1 MSYTIKETAVLEA
14 FEEVTY
20 AQAVVLAVELA
31 KPLKSII
38 SKVQFLGI
46 PYIKKAVPTPKP
58 PQATKAEIVALIQN
72 SVGEGFNV
80 SGLSG
85 ATREALVELNG
96 YLVS

>member
-20 AQAVVLAVELA
+20 AQAVVLAVELS

-46 PYIKKAVPTPKP
+46 PYIKKAVPAPKP
-58 PQATKAEIVALIQN
+58 AQATKAELVASIQKQT
-72 SVGEGFNV
+72 VGLDL
-80 SGLSG
+80 SGLVG
-85 ATREALVELNG
+85 ATRESLVTLEAWLYG
-96 YLVS
+96 